1 VNSSAIAQ
9 IESIIRRALD
19 EDIGFGDVTSS
30 WTLPDE
36 LHLRGKVIAKA
47 TGVVAGLEVARM
59 VFAALDPK
67 VQFHRLVEDGSAVAP
82 GDVLATVQGPIKSIL
97 SGERVALNFL
107 QRMSGTATMTRQY
120 VDAVRGTKAA
130 ILDTRK
136 TTPGL
141 RILEKMAV
149 RLGGGQNHRF
159 GLYDM
164 VLIKDNHIA
173 AAGSISMAVQ
183 AVQAHNTS
191 GLKVEVEVKNLA
203 ELRDALELNVD
214 RIMLDNMDPETM
226 RQAVTL
232 TAGRVELE
240 ASGGITLQNAAAVA
254 QTGVDYISVGALTH
268 SAPALDISLDIE
280 DSTPPRTRDGVPAPR
295 SLADYQTLAEE
306 EVFARIRKVKA
317 QLGPALVI
325 LGHHYQ
331 RDDVIQFADYRGDSL
346 ELSQRAASVKD
357 ARYIVFCGVDF
368 MAETAAMLCAPSQ
381 VVCLPARAAV
391 CPMAK
396 MADAYQAQV
405 AWQHLT
411 ALWGDDLVPITYQNS
426 YATVKAFCGQQGGAV
441 CTSANAQALFRWA
454 FSQKGHVL
462 FFPDEHLGRNSAL
475 ALGIP
480 AEKIV
485 VWNPDDPEAS
495 QEAARQ
501 ATVVVWKG
509 YCHVHTFFTVQ
520 HIENIRREHPGIQVI
535 VHPECPAEVVA
546 RSDLSG
552 STSFIVRTVEN
563 APAGSSFAVGT
574 EIHLVA
580 RLAKENPDKLVVPL
594 ARSLC
599 GAMYTINPY
608 NLGYTLESLLV
619 DDPINIVQV
628 PDDIARWANV
638 ALQRMLTVK

>member
-1 VNSSAIAQ
+1 MSPVVTMNAKELAE

-19 EDIGFGDVTSS
+19 EDIGSGDVTSS

-36 LHLRGKVIAKA
+36 MEQHGKIIAKA

-59 VFAALDPK
+59 VFAMLDPK
-67 VQFHRLVEDGSAVAP
+67 VQFHPLAEDGSPVTP
-82 GDVLATVQGPIKSIL
+82 GDVLATVHGPIKSIL
-97 SGERVALNFL
+97 GGERVALNFL
-107 QRMSGTATMTRQY
+107 QRMSGIAALTRRY
-120 VDAVRGTKAA
+120 VDAVHGTKAV

-149 RLGGGQNHRF
+149 RLGGGQNHRS

-183 AVQAHNTS
+183 GVKHHNKD

-203 ELRDALELNVD
+203 ELRDALELGVD
-214 RIMLDNMDPETM
+214 RIMLDNMDLETM
-226 RQAVTL
+226 RQAVAL

-240 ASGGITLQNAAAVA
+240 ASGGITLQNVAAVA

-280 DSTPPRTRDGVPAPR
+280 DSSPR
-295 SLADYQTLAEE
+295 SLADYQRLAEE
-306 EVFARIRKVKA
+306 EVFARILQAKA

-331 RDDVIQFADYRGDSL
+331 RDEVLQFADYRGDSL
-346 ELSQRAASVKD
+346 ELSQRAANVKD

-368 MAETAAMLCAPSQ
+368 MAETAAMLCGPEQ
-381 VVCLPARAAV
+381 IVCLPAKAAV

-426 YATVKAFCGQQGGAV
+426 YATVKAFCGQHGGAV
-441 CTSANAQALFRWA
+441 CTSANAQPLFRWA

-475 ALGIP
+475 ALGVP
-480 AEKIV
+480 AEKIA

-509 YCHVHTFFTVQ
+509 YCHVHTHFTVQ
-520 HIENIRREHPGIQVI
+520 HIENVRREHPGIQVI

-552 STSFIVRTVEN
+552 STSQIIRAIAN

-574 EIHLVA
+574 EIHMVA
-580 RLAKENPDKLVVPL
+580 RLARENPDKLIVPL

-608 NLGYTLESLLV
+608 NLGYTLERLLQN
-619 DDPINIVQV
+619 DPVNVVRV
-628 PDDIARWANV
+628 PEEIARWANV

>member
-1 VNSSAIAQ
+1 MNNSELTE

-19 EDIGFGDVTSS
+19 EDIGSGDVTSS
-30 WTLPDE
+30 WTLPDD
-36 LHLRGKVIAKA
+36 LQQRGQVIAKA
-47 TGVVAGLEVARM
+47 AGVVAGLEVARR
-59 VFAALDPK
+59 VFAALDQQ
-67 VQFHRLVEDGSAVAP
+67 VQFRILVADGSTVAP

-97 SGERVALNFL
+97 SGERVALNLL
-107 QRMSGTATMTRQY
+107 QRMSGIATLTRRY
-120 VDAVRGTKAA
+120 VDAVQGTKAV

-149 RLGGGQNHRF
+149 RLGGGQNHRR

-183 AVQAHNTS
+183 AVQARNKALPTTQGAVAT

-203 ELRDALELNVD
+203 ELRDALGLSVD
-214 RIMLDNMDPETM
+214 RIMLDNMDLETM
-226 RQAVTL
+226 RQAVAL

-240 ASGGITLQNAAAVA
+240 ASGGINLQTVAAVA

-280 DSTPPRTRDGVPAPR
+280 ESSPR
-295 SLADYQTLAEE
+295 SLAEYQRLPED
-306 EVFARIRKVKA
+306 EVFARIRQAKA
-317 QLGPALVI
+317 QLGSALVI

-331 RDDVIQFADYRGDSL
+331 RDEVIQFADYRGDSL
-346 ELSQRAASVKD
+346 ELSQRAANVKD

-368 MAETAAMLCAPSQ
+368 MAETAAMLCAPEQ

-396 MADAYQAQV
+396 MADAYQAGV
-405 AWQHLT
+405 AWEHLT
-411 ALWGDDLVPITYQNS
+411 ALWGDDLLPITYQNS
-426 YATVKAFCGQQGGAV
+426 YAAVKAFCGQHGGAV
-441 CTSANAQALFRWA
+441 CTSANAQSLFRWA
-454 FSQKGHVL
+454 FAQKGHVL

-475 ALGIP
+475 ALGVP
-480 AEKIV
+480 PEKIA
-485 VWNPDDPEAS
+485 VWNPEDPAAS
-495 QEAARQ
+495 QEAARN

-509 YCHVHTFFTVQ
+509 YCHVHTHFTVE
-520 HIENIRREHPGIQVI
+520 HVEKVRREYPGIQVI

-552 STSFIVRTVEN
+552 STSQIIRAIAG

-574 EIHLVA
+574 EINMVS
-580 RLAKENPDKLVVPL
+580 RLAKENPDKLIVPL

-608 NLGYTLESLLV
+608 NLGYTLERLLV
-619 DDPINIVQV
+619 NDPVNVVQV
-628 PDDIARWANV
+628 PADIARWANV
-638 ALQRMLTVK
+638 ALQRMLKVR

>member
-1 VNSSAIAQ
+1 VNSSEIAE
-9 IESIIRRALD
+9 IKSIIRRALD
-19 EDIGFGDVTSS
+19 EDIGSGDVTSS
-30 WTLPDE
+30 WILPDE
-36 LHLRGKVIAKA
+36 LQLRGKIIAKA

-67 VQFHRLVEDGSAVAP
+67 VQFRSLVEDGSAIAP

-107 QRMSGTATMTRQY
+107 QRMSGTATLTRQY
-120 VDAVRGTKAA
+120 VDVVRGTKAA

-183 AVQAHNTS
+183 AATAHNKA

-203 ELRDALELNVD
+203 ELRDALELGVD
-214 RIMLDNMDPETM
+214 RIMLDNMDLEMM
-226 RQAVTL
+226 RPAVAL

-240 ASGGITLQNAAAVA
+240 ASGGITLQNVAAVA

-280 DSTPPRTRDGVPAPR
+280 DSSPR
-295 SLADYQTLAEE
+295 SLADYQMLAEE
-306 EVFARIRKVKA
+306 EIFARIRKAKA

-331 RDDVIQFADYRGDSL
+331 RDEVIQFADYRGDSL
-346 ELSQRAASVKD
+346 ELSQRAANIKD

-396 MADAYQAQV
+396 MADAHQAQV

-426 YATVKAFCGQQGGAV
+426 YATLKAFCGQQGGAV

-480 AEKIV
+480 AERIV
-485 VWNPDDPEAS
+485 VWNPDDPAAS
-495 QEAARQ
+495 QEAARK

-520 HIENIRREHPGIQVI
+520 HVENIRREHPGIQVI

-580 RLAKENPDKLVVPL
+580 RLAKENPGKLIVPL

-608 NLGYTLESLLV
+608 NLGYTLERLLL
-619 DDPINIVQV
+619 DDPVNVVRV
-628 PDDIARWANV
+628 PAEIARWANV

>member
-1 VNSSAIAQ
+1 MSPAVTLNTEELAEIQ
-9 IESIIRRALD
+9 SIVRRALD
-19 EDIGFGDVTSS
+19 EDIGSGDVTSS

-36 LHLRGKVIAKA
+36 LELRGKIIAKA
-47 TGVVAGLEVARM
+47 SGVVAGLAVARM
-59 VFAALDPK
+59 VFAALDAK
-67 VQFHRLVEDGSAVAP
+67 VQFHSLVEDGSAVAP

-107 QRMSGTATMTRQY
+107 QRMSGTATLTRRY

-141 RILEKMAV
+141 RILDKMAV

-173 AAGSISMAVQ
+173 AVGSISMAVQ
-183 AVQAHNTS
+183 AVQAHNS
-191 GLKVEVEVKNLA
+191 MELKVEVEVKNLA
-203 ELRDALELNVD
+203 ELRDALELDVD
-214 RIMLDNMDPETM
+214 RIMLDNMDLETM
-226 RQAVTL
+226 GKAVAL

-240 ASGGITLQNAAAVA
+240 ASGGITLQNVAAVA

-280 DSTPPRTRDGVPAPR
+280 DSSPR
-295 SLADYQTLAEE
+295 SLAEYQMLTEE
-306 EVFARIRKVKA
+306 EVLARIRKAKA
-317 QLGPALVI
+317 QLGSALVI

-331 RDDVIQFADYRGDSL
+331 RDEVIQFADYRGDSL
-346 ELSQRAASVKD
+346 ELSQRAANVKD

-381 VVCLPARAAV
+381 VVCLPARAAI

-405 AWQHLT
+405 VWQHLT
-411 ALWGDDLVPITYQNS
+411 ALWGDDLIPITYQNS
-426 YATVKAFCGQQGGAV
+426 YATLKAFCGKQGGAV

-462 FFPDEHLGRNSAL
+462 FFPDEHLGTNSAL
-475 ALGIP
+475 AVGVP
-480 AEKIV
+480 AEKIA
-485 VWNPDDPEAS
+485 VWDPDDPEAS
-495 QEAARQ
+495 QAAARQ
-501 ATVVVWKG
+501 AMVVVWKG

-535 VHPECPAEVVA
+535 VHPECPANVVA
-546 RSDLSG
+546 RSDLNG
-552 STSFIVRTVEN
+552 STSFIVRTVQN
-563 APAGSSFAVGT
+563 APAGSSFAIGT

-580 RLAKENPDKLVVPL
+580 RLAKENPDKLIVPL

-599 GAMYTINPY
+599 GAMYTINAY
-608 NLGYTLESLLV
+608 NLGYTLERLLL

>member
-1 VNSSAIAQ
+1 MEPAEATEVQRTIQ
-9 IESIIRRALD
+9 RALE
-19 EDIGFGDVTSS
+19 EDIGPGDVTSS
-30 WTLPDE
+30 WTLSPD
-36 LHLRGKVIAKA
+36 LHGHARVVAKA
-47 TGVVAGLEVARM
+47 TGIVAGLGVVRG
-59 VFAALDPK
+59 VFAALDER
-67 VQFHRLVEDGSAVAP
+67 VEVRALVEDGSAVSP
-82 GDVLATVQGPIKSIL
+82 GDVLATVQGPIRSIL

-107 QRMSGTATMTRQY
+107 QRMSGIATLTRRY
-120 VDAVRGTKAA
+120 ADAVCGTNAV

-149 RLGGGQNHRF
+149 RLGGGQNHRS

-173 AAGSISMAVQ
+173 ATGSISMAVQ
-183 AVQAHNTS
+183 AVQAHNTA

-203 ELRDALELNVD
+203 ELRDALELGVD
-214 RIMLDNMDPETM
+214 RIMLDNMDLERM
-226 RQAVTL
+226 RKAVAL
-232 TAGRVELE
+232 VAGRVELE
-240 ASGGITLQNAAAVA
+240 ASGGITLENVAAVA

-280 DSTPPRTRDGVPAPR
+280 DSSRPSKPGHGLLGT
-295 SLADYQTLAEE
+295 LADYQMLPEE
-306 EVFARIRKVKA
+306 EVFARIRKAKA
-317 QLGPALVI
+317 ELGPALVI

-346 ELSQRAASVKD
+346 ELSQRAANVQD

-381 VVCLPARAAV
+381 IVCLPAHAAA

-396 MADAYQAQV
+396 MADAHQAEV

-411 ALWGDDLVPITYQNS
+411 ALWGDDLLPVTYQNS
-426 YATVKAFCGQQGGAV
+426 YATVKAFCGQRGGAV
-441 CTSANAQALFRWA
+441 CTSANAQALLRWA
-454 FSQKGHVL
+454 LEQKGHVL
-462 FFPDEHLGRNSAL
+462 FFPDEHLGTNSAL

-480 AEKIV
+480 AEKIA
-485 VWNPDDPEAS
+485 VWDPDDPQAS
-495 QEAARQ
+495 QEAARD

-509 YCHVHTFFTVQ
+509 YCHVHTHFTVE
-520 HIENIRREHPGIQVI
+520 HVENVRRKHPGIQVI

-546 RSDLSG
+546 HSDLSG
-552 STSFIVRTVEN
+552 STSQILRAVAN

-574 EIHLVA
+574 EINMVA
-580 RLAKENPDKLVVPL
+580 RLARENPDKLIVPL

-599 GAMYTINPY
+599 GAMYTINAH
-608 NLGYTLESLLV
+608 NLGYTLERLLV
-619 DDPINIVQV
+619 DDPFNVVQV
-628 PDDIARWANV
+628 PGEIARWANV
-638 ALQRMLTVK
+638 ALQRMLKVK

>member
-1 VNSSAIAQ
+1 MSPVVRIDAEELAEIK
-9 IESIIRRALD
+9 SILRRALD
-19 EDIGFGDVTSS
+19 EDIGPGDVTSA
-30 WTLPDE
+30 WTLPDDLE
-36 LHLRGKVIAKA
+36 QRGKLIAKA
-47 TGVVAGLEVARM
+47 NGVVAGLEVARM
-59 VFAALDPK
+59 VFAMLDSR
-67 VQFHRLVEDGSAVAP
+67 VQFHPLVEDGSTVAP
-82 GDVLATVQGPIKSIL
+82 GDVLATVQGPVKSIL
-97 SGERVALNFL
+97 SGERVALNLL
-107 QRMSGTATMTRQY
+107 QRMSGIATLTRRY
-120 VDAVRGTKAA
+120 VDAVHGTQAA

-141 RILEKMAV
+141 RVLEKMAV
-149 RLGGGQNHRF
+149 RLGGGQNHRT

-183 AVQAHNTS
+183 AVQARNRA
-191 GLKVEVEVKNLA
+191 GLRVEVEVKNLA
-203 ELRDALELNVD
+203 ELRDALELGVD
-214 RIMLDNMDPETM
+214 RIMLDNMDAETM
-226 RQAVTL
+226 RQAVAL

-240 ASGGITLQNAAAVA
+240 ASGGITLDTVAAVA

-268 SAPALDISLDIE
+268 SAPALDISLDLE
-280 DSTPPRTRDGVPAPR
+280 ESTPR
-295 SLADYQTLAEE
+295 SLSDYQRLTEE
-306 EVFARIRKVKA
+306 EVFARIRRA
-317 QLGPALVI
+317 REQLGPALVI
-325 LGHHYQ
+325 LGHYYQ
-331 RDDVIQFADYRGDSL
+331 RDEVIQFADYRGDSL
-346 ELSQRAASVKD
+346 ELSQRAANVKD

-368 MAETAAMLCAPSQ
+368 MAETAAMLCAPHQ

-391 CPMAK
+391 CPMAR
-396 MADAYQAQV
+396 MADAEQAEV
-405 AWQHLT
+405 AWRHLT

-426 YATVKAFCGQQGGAV
+426 YATVKAFCGQHDGAV

-454 FSQKGHVL
+454 LGRKGHVL

-475 ALGIP
+475 ALGVP
-480 AEKIV
+480 ADRIA

-509 YCHVHTFFTVQ
+509 YCHVHTHFTVQ
-520 HIENIRREHPGIQVI
+520 HIENVRREHPGIQVI

-552 STSFIVRTVEN
+552 STSQIIRAIAS
-563 APAGSSFAVGT
+563 APAGSAFAVGT
-574 EIHLVA
+574 EIHMVA

-599 GAMYTINPY
+599 GAMFTINPY
-608 NLGYTLESLLV
+608 NLGYTLERLLV
-619 DDPINIVQV
+619 NDPVNVVRV
-628 PDDIARWANV
+628 PEDVARWANV